1 MEWMNKRME
10 MESTVIMETILLMF
24 MNMEEMRM
32 TSTTIREFT

>member
-24 MNMEEMRM
+24 MNMEGMRM